1 MILED
6 SVPIDLVK
14 DFLDVVD
21 GMANV
26 SDNPCKENEDTSNNS
41 NSKEEKATVDCGKRK
56 RDDDTASKGE

>member
-26 SDNPCKENEDTSNNS
+26 SDNNS